1 MNIKKVCRYR
11 GHNYNL
17 LPAVL
22 VTPKEDGFIVAFK
35 WWNLHFG
42 VYMTHHKRTLVMK
55 TCGDGFDSRPE
66 WVWTPDD
73 EIVGNHKQQKC

>member
-1 MNIKKVCRYR
+1 MNIKKICHYR

-35 WWNLHFG
+35 WWNFHLG
-42 VYMTHHKRTLVMK
+42 VYMVR
-55 TCGDGFDSRPE
+55 SA
-66 WVWTPDD
+66 
-73 EIVGNHKQQKC
+73 QKLRSLTF